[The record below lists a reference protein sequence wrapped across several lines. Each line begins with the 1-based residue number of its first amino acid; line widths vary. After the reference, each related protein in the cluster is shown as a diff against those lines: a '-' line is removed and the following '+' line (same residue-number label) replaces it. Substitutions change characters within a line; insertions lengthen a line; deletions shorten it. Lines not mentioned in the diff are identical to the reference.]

1 MEKKLIA
8 VALFFFSIF
17 TAVTPAKALSG
28 KGIVQLKKAGV
39 SDKTIQV
46 IVEEK
51 VIETAAFSINEI
63 VSIKKAGVSEQ
74 TLRMLVKE
82 GSFLKNSEPLVY
94 GKKSRPLR
102 FTSAQDVIELKKAGL
117 SDEVIQAVI
126 AVSSERYYSQRE
138 EAFDLLRN
146 MGIIV
151 DTRREGWDRRGDH
164 D

>member
-1 MEKKLIA
+1 MKKNAAVFLFLILGILLMA
-8 VALFFFSIF
+8 HTGL
-17 TAVTPAKALSG
+17 TLSS

-51 VIETAAFSINEI
+51 VIETAAFSIDDI
-63 VSIKKAGVSEQ
+63 VSIKRAGVSES
-74 TLRMLVKE
+74 TLRMLIKE
-82 GSFLKNSEPLVY
+82 GSFLKNSEPLIY
-94 GKKSRPLR
+94 GNNTRPLR

-146 MGIIV
+146 MGIVV
-151 DTRREGWDRRGDH
+151 DTRRGGWDRRRHRD
-164 D
+164 